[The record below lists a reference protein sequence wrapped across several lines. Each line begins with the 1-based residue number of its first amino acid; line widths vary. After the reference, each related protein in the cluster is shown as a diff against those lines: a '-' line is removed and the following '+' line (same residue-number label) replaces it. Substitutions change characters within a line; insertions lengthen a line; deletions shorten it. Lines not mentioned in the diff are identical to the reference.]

1 MGMTLLL
8 LALGV
13 AMDATAVS
21 GGMAIRGA
29 RPPDIFK
36 LALTFGVFQFGMS
49 LGGALGGK
57 AILTHFAAID
67 HWIAFGLLVLV
78 GGHMIWEAFSHD
90 EEERA
95 SAPVGI
101 RLPMLL
107 TLGVATS
114 IDALAVGV
122 TLPALELGILYS
134 TGLIGVMTFVL
145 SLLGA
150 WAGKRLGERFG
161 TSIEILGGLVLIG
174 IGTKTLVEHLSA

>member
-1 MGMTLLL
+1 MTLFL

-29 RPPDIFK
+29 RPPDILK
-36 LALTFGVFQFGMS
+36 LAVTFGLFQFGMS
-49 LGGALGGK
+49 LAGALGGK
-57 AILTHFAAID
+57 VILTHFAAVD
-67 HWIAFGLLVLV
+67 HWIAFGLLALV
-78 GGHMIWEAFSHD
+78 GGHMIYEAFSHD

-95 SAPVGI
+95 ASTGI
-101 RLPMLL
+101 KLPMLM

-122 TLPALELGILYS
+122 TLPALELGVILS
-134 TGLIGVMTFVL
+134 TGLIGVLTFVL
-145 SLLGA
+145 SVLGA

-161 TSIEILGGLVLIG
+161 TSIELLGGVVLIG
-174 IGTKTLVEHLSA
+174 IGLKTLVEHLNH

>member
-1 MGMTLLL
+1 MTLFL

-29 RPPDIFK
+29 RPPDVLK
-36 LALTFGVFQFGMS
+36 LALTFGLFQFGMS

-57 AILTHFAAID
+57 AILTHFSAVD
-67 HWIAFGLLVLV
+67 HWIAFGLLALV

-90 EEERA
+90 DEEARA
-95 SAPVGI
+95 ATGI
-101 RLPMLL
+101 RIPMLL

-122 TLPALELGILYS
+122 TLPALNLSILLS

-145 SLLGA
+145 SILGA

-161 TSIEILGGLVLIG
+161 TSIEIIGGLVLIG
-174 IGTKTLVEHLSA
+174 IGFKTLFDHLSA

>member
-1 MGMTLLL
+1 MASVTLLL

-21 GGMAIRGA
+21 SGMAIRGA
-29 RPPDIFK
+29 RPPDVLK
-36 LALTFGVFQFGMS
+36 LALTFGLFQFGMS

-57 AILTHFAAID
+57 AILTHFAAVD
-67 HWIAFGLLVLV
+67 HWIAFGLLALV

-90 EEERA
+90 EETRA
-95 SAPVGI
+95 ATGI
-101 RLPMLL
+101 PLPMLL

-122 TLPALELGILYS
+122 TLPALELGIVLS
-134 TGLIGVMTFVL
+134 TALIGVMTFVL
-145 SLLGA
+145 SIGGA

-161 TSIEILGGLVLIG
+161 TRIEILGGLVLIG
-174 IGTKTLVEHLSA
+174 IGLKTLVEHLSA